1 MHAVVNRIRL
11 KGPMD
16 DEVYAAAQR
25 DLPDSVARIDAIRAF
40 YLVRCGDDDLLVVI
54 LGDSQEAIDQMRAEI
69 GNDWMREN
77 IVPHAA
83 SPPDRLAGEIVAAY
97 ERT

>member
-11 KGPMD
+11 KDPID
-16 DEVYAAAQR
+16 DEVYTAAQR
-25 DLPDSVARIDAIRAF
+25 DLPNRVARNGGIRAF

-69 GNDWMREN
+69 
-77 IVPHAA
+77 AA
-83 SPPDRLAGEIVAAY
+83 TA
-97 ERT
+97 ERV